1 MASRVVGGNG
11 PVFGRRDENVMGF
24 ESLFRQF
31 LNGGEALQ
39 VSTWTSLVLF
49 LPELILCGSIVL
61 MLLARLTGADKCL
74 PTHWFALLGSLAA
87 FVVVILQ
94 FNALSVLP
102 GAGMEPHDSG
112 FWGAV
117 TGSINLLST
126 PFAGGPAE
134 LFTGL
139 AVHDVFSVFFRGFLL
154 FFLVFVIA
162 LTVLSGIPDR
172 EDAPDF
178 YTLLC
183 GAVVGMMV
191 MSSANHLLMMFLGV
205 EMASVPSYAMTGF
218 LKGRRQSS
226 EASLKFVVYGAGAA
240 GVMLFGIS
248 LLAGLTG
255 TAEFGELGHRLQS
268 IFATGF
274 GMSHPGARITILAM
288 LLISVGFAFKLSVVP
303 FHFWCPDA
311 FQGASAEV
319 AGFLSIAS
327 KAAAFAL
334 LVRFSMAVT
343 GSDTGVI
350 QGLSL
355 MMGLGLGTLAV
366 ITATFGNMAA
376 YSQTNAKRLLAYST
390 IAHAGYMLM
399 AISALLVLRSTMGTD
414 HAATSD
420 QMIRAIEGLL
430 YYLAVY
436 LFMNLGAFAIVALIR
451 NQTFSEEIDDYKGL
465 IHQSPLLAI
474 CMAICLF
481 SLVGLP
487 PLGGFYGK
495 FFIFAALFDATR
507 VHWFMW
513 VVLAAGGLN
522 TVLSL
527 FYYLR
532 VAKVM
537 CMDVRPEGARPVS
550 LTSDSPSG
558 MYVMLVT
565 GMVLLL
571 GIIIQPLSHV
581 ARHAAAAFF

>member
-1 MASRVVGGNG
+1 MD
-11 PVFGRRDENVMGF
+11 FQ
-24 ESLFRQF
+24 SLFLQF
-31 LNGGEALQ
+31 LSGGGALQ
-39 VSTWTSLVLF
+39 ASTYRSLELF

-61 MLLARLTGADKCL
+61 MLLARLTSLDKCI
-74 PTHWFALLGSLAA
+74 PTHWFALLGSLGA
-87 FVVVILQ
+87 FIAVLFQ
-94 FNALSVLP
+94 FWDIS
-102 GAGMEPHDSG
+102 
-112 FWGAV
+112 V
-117 TGSINLLST
+117 TGQ
-126 PFAGGPAE
+126 AEPAL

-162 LTVLSGIPDR
+162 LTVLSGIPDQ

-178 YTLLC
+178 YALLC
-183 GAVVGMMV
+183 GAVVGMLV
-191 MSSANHLLMMFLGV
+191 MSSANHLLMLFLGI

-226 EASLKFVVYGAGAA
+226 EAALKFVVYGAGAA

-255 TAEFGELGHRLQS
+255 TADFGELGPRLQA
-268 IFATGF
+268 IFSSGF
-274 GMSHPGARITILAM
+274 TVGHPAARITVLAL
-288 LLISVGFAFKLSVVP
+288 LLITVGFAFKLSLVP

-311 FQGASAEV
+311 FQGAPAEV

-334 LVRFSMAVT
+334 LVRFSMAIT
-343 GSDTGVI
+343 GSASGVI

-355 MMGLGLGTLAV
+355 ALGLGLGTLAV
-366 ITATFGNMAA
+366 VTATFGNLAA
-376 YSQTNAKRLLAYST
+376 YSQSNAKRLLAYST

-399 AISALLVLRSTMGTD
+399 AVSAMLVLRSTVGSETP
-414 HAATSD
+414 AGPE
-420 QMIRAIEGLL
+420 QMTRAIEGLL

-436 LFMNLGAFAIVALIR
+436 LFMNLGAFTIVALIR
-451 NQTFSEEIDDYKGL
+451 NQVFSEELDDYKGM
-465 IHQSPLLAI
+465 IQQSPLLAV
-474 CMAICLF
+474 CMAICMF

-495 FFIFAALFDATR
+495 FFIFAAVFDATR

-513 VVLAAGGLN
+513 VVLVAGGLN

-532 VAKVM
+532 VAKIM
-537 CMDVRPEGARPVS
+537 CIDVRPATARPVS
-550 LTSDSPSG
+550 LPSGSPSG
-558 MYVMLVT
+558 MYVMLVSA
-565 GMVLLL
+565 MVLFL
-571 GIIIQPLSHV
+571 GVVIQPLSRV
-581 ARHAAAAFF
+581 AHHAAAAFF

>member
-1 MASRVVGGNG
+1 ME
-11 PVFGRRDENVMGF
+11 FQ
-24 ESLFRQF
+24 SLFQQF
-31 LNGGEALQ
+31 LSGGEAQ
-39 VSTWTSLVLF
+39 VSTYRSLLLF

-61 MLLARLTGADKCL
+61 MLLGRLTSADKL
-74 PTHWFALLGSLAA
+74 IPTHWFALLGSLLA

-94 FNALSVLP
+94 FNALNMSDAIDP
-102 GAGMEPHDSG
+102 GTG
-112 FWGAV
+112 FFGVISRSLNW
-117 TGSINLLST
+117 LST
-126 PFAGGPAE
+126 PFLGGPAE

-139 AVHDVFSVFFRGFLL
+139 AIHDVFSVFFRGFLL

-162 LTVLSGIPDR
+162 LTVLSGIPDQ

-183 GAVVGMMV
+183 GAVVGMLV
-191 MSSANHLLMMFLGV
+191 MSSANHLLMLFLGV
-205 EMASVPSYAMTGF
+205 EMASVPSYAITGF
-218 LKGRRQSS
+218 QKGRRQSS

-255 TAEFGELGHRLQS
+255 TAEFGELGLRLHT
-268 IFATGF
+268 IFSSGF
-274 GMSHPGARITILAM
+274 GVSHPAARIVLLAM
-288 LLISVGFAFKLSVVP
+288 LMIAVGFAFKLSVVP

-311 FQGASAEV
+311 FQGATAEV

-334 LVRFSMAVT
+334 LVRFAMVVT
-343 GSDTGVI
+343 SSSAGVI
-350 QGLSL
+350 QGLAL
-355 MMGLGLGTLAV
+355 VMGLGLGTLAIV
-366 ITATFGNMAA
+366 TATFGNLAA
-376 YSQTNAKRLLAYST
+376 YSQRNAKRLLAYST

-399 AISALLVLRSTMGTD
+399 AISALLVLRSTMGSESQVS
-414 HAATSD
+414 SD
-420 QMIRAIEGLL
+420 SMMRAVEGLL

-436 LFMNLGAFAIVALIR
+436 LFMNLGAFSIVALIR

-465 IHQSPLLAI
+465 AHQSPLLAV

-513 VVLAAGGLN
+513 VVLGAGCLN

-532 VAKVM
+532 VVKVM
-537 CMDVRPEGARPVS
+537 CMDARPADARPVS
-550 LTSDSPSG
+550 LESSSPSG
-558 MYVMLVT
+558 LYVMLVSA
-565 GMVLLL
+565 MVLVL
-571 GIIIQPLSHV
+571 GILIQPLSRV
-581 ARHAAAAFF
+581 AHHAAEAFF

>member
-1 MASRVVGGNG
+1 
-11 PVFGRRDENVMGF
+11 MGF
-24 ESLFRQF
+24 ESLFQQF
-31 LNGGEALQ
+31 LRGGDALQ
-39 VSTWTSLVLF
+39 VSTCTSLVLF
-49 LPELILCGSIVL
+49 LPELILCGTIVL
-61 MLLARLTGADKCL
+61 MLLARLTSADKCL
-74 PTHWFALLGSLAA
+74 PTHWFALLGSLTA

-94 FNALSVLP
+94 FNAMSLLP
-102 GAGMEPHDSG
+102 NAGMETRDAG
-112 FWGAV
+112 VLGTV
-117 TGSINLLST
+117 TAAINWLSI

-139 AVHDVFSVFFRGFLL
+139 AVHDLFSVFIRGFLL

-191 MSSANHLLMMFLGV
+191 MSSANHLLMMFLGI

-255 TAEFGELGHRLQS
+255 TAEFGELGHRLHS

-274 GMSHPGARITILAM
+274 GVSHPGARITMLAM
-288 LLISVGFAFKLSVVP
+288 LLISVGFAFKLSIVP

-334 LVRFSMAVT
+334 LVRFSLAVT
-343 GSDTGVI
+343 GSDAGVV

-366 ITATFGNMAA
+366 ITATFGNLAA

-399 AISALLVLRSTMGTD
+399 AISALLVLRSTIGSD
-414 HAATSD
+414 SAVSSD

-465 IHQSPLLAI
+465 IQQSPLLAI

-537 CMDVRPEGARPVS
+537 CMDVRPAGARPVS

-571 GIIIQPLSHV
+571 GIIIQPLSRV
-581 ARHAAAAFF
+581 AHHAAAAFF

>member
-1 MASRVVGGNG
+1 MDFRSLFQQFLRGDSALQASTY
-11 PVFGRRDENVMGF
+11 
-24 ESLFRQF
+24 ESL
-31 LNGGEALQ
+31 L
-39 VSTWTSLVLF
+39 LF
-49 LPELILCGSIVL
+49 LPELILCGAIVL
-61 MLLARLTGADKCL
+61 MLLSRLTSLDKVI
-74 PTHWFALLGSLAA
+74 PTHWFALLGSLGG
-87 FVVVILQ
+87 FIVVILQ
-94 FNALSVLP
+94 FNALGMSELSD
-102 GAGMEPHDSG
+102 GAAGTVSSAINALSGRFTREP
-112 FWGAV
+112 V
-117 TGSINLLST
+117 
-126 PFAGGPAE
+126 E

-154 FFLVFVIA
+154 FFLVFVVA
-162 LTVLSGIPDR
+162 LTVLSGIPDQ

-191 MSSANHLLMMFLGV
+191 MSSANHLLMLFLGI

-255 TAEFGELGHRLQS
+255 TAEFSQLGSRLQAMFS
-268 IFATGF
+268 GSDF
-274 GMSHPGARITILAM
+274 GVSNPNTRIVVLA
-288 LLISVGFAFKLSVVP
+288 LLMIAVGFAFKLSLVP

-311 FQGASAEV
+311 FHGASAEV

-334 LVRFSMAVT
+334 LARFSMSIT
-343 GSDTGVI
+343 GSAAGVVS
-350 QGLSL
+350 GLSQ
-355 MMGLGLGTLAV
+355 MMGIGLGALA
-366 ITATFGNMAA
+366 IASATFGNLAA

-399 AISALLVLRSTMGTD
+399 ALSALLILRSSTD
-414 HAATSD
+414 GSVTPE
-420 QMIRAIEGLL
+420 QMVRAIEGLL

-465 IHQSPLLAI
+465 IQQSPLLAV
-474 CMAICLF
+474 CMCLCLF

-537 CMDVRPEGARPVS
+537 CIDVRPADARSVTLS
-550 LTSDSPSG
+550 SNSPSG
-558 MYVMLVT
+558 MYVLLVSAMLV
-565 GMVLLL
+565 LL
-571 GIIIQPLSHV
+571 GIVVDPLSRV
-581 ARHAAAAFF
+581 AQHAATAFF

>member
-1 MASRVVGGNG
+1 MD
-11 PVFGRRDENVMGF
+11 FQ
-24 ESLFRQF
+24 SLFQQF
-31 LNGGEALQ
+31 LRGEGATQ
-39 VSTWTSLVLF
+39 VSTYGSLLLF

-61 MLLARLTGADKCL
+61 MLLARLTSLDKL
-74 PTHWFALLGSLAA
+74 IPTHWFALLGSLAG
-87 FVVVILQ
+87 FIVVILQ
-94 FNALSVLP
+94 FNAFGMSELTDASASGVAGVLDSLS
-102 GAGMEPHDSG
+102 AAFSR
-112 FWGAV
+112 
-117 TGSINLLST
+117 T
-126 PFAGGPAE
+126 PAE

-139 AVHDVFSVFFRGFLL
+139 AVHDVFSTFFRGFLL

-162 LTVLSGIPDR
+162 LTVLSGIPDQ

-183 GAVVGMMV
+183 GAVVGMMI
-191 MSSANHLLMMFLGV
+191 MSSANHLLMLFLGI
-205 EMASVPSYAMTGF
+205 EMASVPSYAITGF

-255 TAEFGELGHRLQS
+255 TAEFPDL
-268 IFATGF
+268 
-274 GMSHPGARITILAM
+274 GARLHAMFSASDFGVSNPSTRILVLA
-288 LLISVGFAFKLSVVP
+288 LLMIAVGFAFKLSLVP

-311 FQGASAEV
+311 FHGASAEV

-327 KAAAFAL
+327 KAGAFAL
-334 LVRFSMAVT
+334 LARFTMSLT
-343 GSDTGVI
+343 GSAAGVVS
-350 QGLSL
+350 GMAL
-355 MMGLGLGTLAV
+355 MMGIGLGVLA
-366 ITATFGNMAA
+366 IASATFGNLAA
-376 YSQTNAKRLLAYST
+376 YSQSNAKRLLAYST

-399 AISALLVLRSTMGTD
+399 ALSALLVLRSSTDGTV
-414 HAATSD
+414 TPE
-420 QMIRAIEGLL
+420 QQVRAVEGLL

-465 IHQSPLLAI
+465 IQQSPLLAV
-474 CMAICLF
+474 CMAVCLF

-537 CMDVRPEGARPVS
+537 CIDTRPPEARTVTLS
-550 LTSDSPSG
+550 TNSPSG
-558 MYVMLVT
+558 MYVLLVSA
-565 GMVLLL
+565 MIVLL
-571 GIIIQPLSHV
+571 GIVVEPLTRL
-581 ARHAAAAFF
+581 AEHAATAFF

>member
-1 MASRVVGGNG
+1 MD
-11 PVFGRRDENVMGF
+11 FQ
-24 ESLFRQF
+24 SLFVQF
-31 LNGGEALQ
+31 LSGGEALQ
-39 VSTWTSLVLF
+39 ASTYRSLTLF

-61 MLLARLTGADKCL
+61 MLFARLTSLDKL
-74 PTHWFALLGSLAA
+74 VPTHWFALLGSLAA
-87 FVVVILQ
+87 FVAVILQ
-94 FNALSVLP
+94 INALNMSPDTSLESLDGVSR
-102 GAGMEPHDSG
+102 A
-112 FWGAV
+112 
-117 TGSINLLST
+117 INWLSR
-126 PFAGGPAE
+126 PFVGGPAE

-162 LTVLSGIPDR
+162 LTVLSGIPDQ

-178 YTLLC
+178 YALLC
-183 GAVVGMMV
+183 GAVVGMLV
-191 MSSANHLLMMFLGV
+191 MSSANHLLMLFLGI

-226 EASLKFVVYGAGAA
+226 EAALKFVVYGAGAA

-255 TAEFGELGHRLQS
+255 TADFGELGLRLQS
-268 IFATGF
+268 IFSSGF
-274 GMSHPGARITILAM
+274 TVGHPAARITVLAL
-288 LLISVGFAFKLSVVP
+288 LLITVGFAFKLSLVP

-311 FQGASAEV
+311 FQGAPAEV

-334 LVRFSMAVT
+334 LVRFSMAIT
-343 GSDTGVI
+343 GSASGVI

-355 MMGLGLGTLAV
+355 ALGLGLGTLAV
-366 ITATFGNMAA
+366 VTATFGNLAA
-376 YSQTNAKRLLAYST
+376 YSQSNAKRLLAYST

-399 AISALLVLRSTMGTD
+399 AVSAMLVLRSSVGSETPAGPE
-414 HAATSD
+414 
-420 QMIRAIEGLL
+420 QMTRAIEGLL

-436 LFMNLGAFAIVALIR
+436 LFMNLGAFTIVALIR
-451 NQTFSEEIDDYKGL
+451 NQVFSEELDDYKGM
-465 IHQSPLLAI
+465 IQQAPLLAV
-474 CMAICLF
+474 CMAICMF

-495 FFIFAALFDATR
+495 FFIFAAVFDATR

-513 VVLAAGGLN
+513 VVLVAGGLN

-532 VAKVM
+532 VAKIM
-537 CMDVRPEGARPVS
+537 CIDTRPATARQVS
-550 LTSDSPSG
+550 LPSRSPSG
-558 MYVMLVT
+558 LYVMLVSA
-565 GMVLLL
+565 MVLFL
-571 GIIIQPLSHV
+571 GVIIQPLSRV
-581 ARHAAAAFF
+581 AHHAAAAFF

>member
-1 MASRVVGGNG
+1 MD
-11 PVFGRRDENVMGF
+11 FQ
-24 ESLFRQF
+24 SLFLQF
-31 LNGGEALQ
+31 LSGGEALQ
-39 VSTWTSLVLF
+39 VSTYRSLVLF
-49 LPELILCGSIVL
+49 LPELILCSSIVL
-61 MLLARLTGADKCL
+61 MLLARLTSIDKLL
-74 PTHWFALLGSLAA
+74 PTHWIALLGGLTA

-94 FNALSVLP
+94 FNALNMP
-102 GAGMEPHDSG
+102 PDAGMQPEGAGGVAML
-112 FWGAV
+112 
-117 TGSINLLST
+117 TGGLNWASS

-139 AVHDVFSVFFRGFLL
+139 AVHDVFTVFFRGFLL

-162 LTVLSGIPDR
+162 LTVLSGIPDQ

-191 MSSANHLLMMFLGV
+191 MTSANHLLMLFLGI

-255 TAEFGELGHRLQS
+255 TAEFGELGQRLHA
-268 IFATGF
+268 IFANGF
-274 GMSHPGARITILAM
+274 GVGNPAARITVLA
-288 LLISVGFAFKLSVVP
+288 LLMIAVGFAFKLSVVP

-334 LVRFSMAVT
+334 LVRFSIAVT
-343 GSDTGVI
+343 GCSAGII

-355 MMGLGLGTLAV
+355 MMGLGLGVLAI
-366 ITATFGNMAA
+366 ITATFGNLAA

-399 AISALLVLRSTMGTD
+399 AVSALLVLRSTTG
-414 HAATSD
+414 SD
-420 QMIRAIEGLL
+420 APASLEQLTRPLEGLL

-436 LFMNLGAFAIVALIR
+436 MFMNLGAFTIVALIR

-465 IHQSPLLAI
+465 ISQSPLLAI

-495 FFIFAALFDATR
+495 FFIFAALFDATS

-537 CMDVRPEGARPVS
+537 CMDVRPADARPVS

-558 MYVMLVT
+558 LYVILVS
-565 GMVLLL
+565 GMVVFL
-571 GIIIQPLSHV
+571 GIIIQPLSRV
-581 ARHAAAAFF
+581 AHHAAEAFF

>member
-1 MASRVVGGNG
+1 ME
-11 PVFGRRDENVMGF
+11 FQ
-24 ESLFRQF
+24 SLFQQF
-31 LNGGEALQ
+31 LSGGGTHQA
-39 VSTWTSLVLF
+39 STYRSLVLF
-49 LPELILCGSIVL
+49 LPELILCGSIVA
-61 MLLARLTGADKCL
+61 MLLARLTSLDKIV
-74 PTHWFALLGSLAA
+74 PTHWFALLGSLGA
-87 FVVVILQ
+87 FV
-94 FNALSVLP
+94 SVLFQFWELSID
-102 GAGMEPHDSG
+102 GQAG
-112 FWGAV
+112 
-117 TGSINLLST
+117 TL
-126 PFAGGPAE
+126 

-139 AVHDVFSVFFRGFLL
+139 AIHDVFSVFFRGLLL

-162 LTVLSGIPDR
+162 LTVLSGIPDQ

-183 GAVVGMMV
+183 GAAVGMMV
-191 MSSANHLLMMFLGV
+191 MSSANHLLMLFLGI
-205 EMASVPSYAMTGF
+205 EMASVPSYAITGF

-255 TAEFGELGHRLQS
+255 TAEFGELGNRLQM
-268 IFATGF
+268 IFASGGF
-274 GMSHPGARITILAM
+274 GVSHSAARITVLAM
-288 LLISVGFAFKLSVVP
+288 LMITVGFAFKLSLVP

-319 AGFLSIAS
+319 AGFLSVAS

-334 LVRFSMAVT
+334 LVRFSIAVT
-343 GSDTGVI
+343 GNDAAVV
-350 QGLSL
+350 QGLAL
-355 MMGLGLGTLAV
+355 MMGLGLGAMAIVT
-366 ITATFGNMAA
+366 TTFGNLAA

-399 AISALLVLRSTMGTD
+399 AVSALLVLRSTIGSD
-414 HAATSD
+414 AAAGSD
-420 QMIRAIEGLL
+420 QMSRAIEGLL

-436 LFMNLGAFAIVALIR
+436 MFMNLGAFAIVALIR
-451 NQTFSEEIDDYKGL
+451 NQTFSEEIEDYKGL
-465 IHQSPLLAI
+465 IHQSPLLAV

-495 FFIFAALFDATR
+495 FFIFAAVFDAAS

-513 VVLAAGGLN
+513 VVLAFGGLN

-532 VAKVM
+532 IAKVM
-537 CMDVRPEGARPVS
+537 CLESRPADARPVS
-550 LTSDSPSG
+550 LTSGSPSG

-571 GIIIQPLSHV
+571 GVIIEPLSRV
-581 ARHAAAAFF
+581 ARHAAAAFFY

>member
-1 MASRVVGGNG
+1 MD
-11 PVFGRRDENVMGF
+11 FK
-24 ESLFRQF
+24 SLFVQF
-31 LNGGEALQ
+31 LSGSDSLQ
-39 VSTWTSLVLF
+39 AATGRSLWLF

-61 MLLARLTGADKCL
+61 MLLARLTSGDKL
-74 PTHWFALLGSLAA
+74 IPTHWFALLGSLSA
-87 FVVVILQ
+87 FVMVMFQ
-94 FNALSVLP
+94 FWQLGINN
-102 GAGMEPHDSG
+102 EPYT
-112 FWGAV
+112 V
-117 TGSINLLST
+117 
-126 PFAGGPAE
+126 

-139 AVHDVFSVFFRGFLL
+139 AVHDMFSVFFRGFLL

-162 LTVLSGIPDR
+162 LTVLSGIPDQ

-183 GAVVGMMV
+183 GAVVGMLV
-191 MSSANHLLMMFLGV
+191 MSSANHLLMLFLGI
-205 EMASVPSYAMTGF
+205 EMASVPSYALTGF

-248 LLAGLTG
+248 LLAGVTG
-255 TAEFGELGHRLQS
+255 TAEFGELGTRMQA
-268 IFATGF
+268 IFSSGF
-274 GMSHPGARITILAM
+274 GASHPAARIVLLAM
-288 LLISVGFAFKLSVVP
+288 LLIAVGFAFKLSLVP

-311 FQGASAEV
+311 FQGASAEI

-334 LVRFSMAVT
+334 LLRFSLAVT
-343 GSDTGVI
+343 SFQGGVI

-366 ITATFGNMAA
+366 VTATFGNLAA
-376 YSQTNAKRLLAYST
+376 YSQTNAKRMLAYST

-399 AISALLVLRSTMGTD
+399 AVSALLVLRSAIGGTGSPTAEQMG
-414 HAATSD
+414 
-420 QMIRAIEGLL
+420 RPVEGLL

-436 LFMNLGAFAIVALIR
+436 MFMNLGAFTIVALIR
-451 NQTFSEEIDDYKGL
+451 NQTFSEELDDYKGL
-465 IHQSPLLAI
+465 VHQSPILAV

-495 FFIFAALFDATR
+495 FFIFGAVFDATK

-532 VAKVM
+532 VAKIM
-537 CMDVRPEGARPVS
+537 CIDTRPADARQVT
-550 LTSDSPSG
+550 LTAGSPSG
-558 MYVMLVT
+558 MYLLLVT
-565 GMVLLL
+565 GMVLYL
-571 GIIIQPLSHV
+571 GVFISPLSRV
-581 ARHAAAAFF
+581 AQRAAEAFL

>member
-1 MASRVVGGNG
+1 MD
-11 PVFGRRDENVMGF
+11 FK
-24 ESLFRQF
+24 SLFVQF
-31 LNGGEALQ
+31 LSGSDTLQ
-39 VSTWTSLVLF
+39 AATGRSLWLF

-61 MLLARLTGADKCL
+61 MLLARLTSGDKL
-74 PTHWFALLGSLAA
+74 IPTHWFALIGSLSA
-87 FVVVILQ
+87 FVMVMFQ
-94 FNALSVLP
+94 FWQLGINN
-102 GAGMEPHDSG
+102 EPYT
-112 FWGAV
+112 V
-117 TGSINLLST
+117 
-126 PFAGGPAE
+126 

-139 AVHDVFSVFFRGFLL
+139 AVHDMFSVFFRGFLL

-162 LTVLSGIPDR
+162 LTVLSGIPDQ

-183 GAVVGMMV
+183 GAVVGMLV
-191 MSSANHLLMMFLGV
+191 MSSANHLLMLFLGI
-205 EMASVPSYAMTGF
+205 EMASVPSYALTGF

-248 LLAGLTG
+248 LLAGVTG
-255 TAEFGELGHRLQS
+255 TAEFGELGTRMQA
-268 IFATGF
+268 IFSSGF
-274 GMSHPGARITILAM
+274 GASHPVARIVLLAM
-288 LLISVGFAFKLSVVP
+288 LLIAVGFAFKLSLVP

-334 LVRFSMAVT
+334 LLRFSLAVT
-343 GSDTGVI
+343 SFQGGVI

-355 MMGLGLGTLAV
+355 MMGLGLGALAV
-366 ITATFGNMAA
+366 ITATFGNLAA
-376 YSQTNAKRLLAYST
+376 YSQTNAKRMLAYST

-399 AISALLVLRSTMGTD
+399 AVSALLVLRSAIGGANSPTAEQMG
-414 HAATSD
+414 
-420 QMIRAIEGLL
+420 RPVEGLL

-436 LFMNLGAFAIVALIR
+436 MFMNLGAFTIVALIR
-451 NQTFSEEIDDYKGL
+451 NQTFSEELDDYKGL
-465 IHQSPLLAI
+465 VHQSPILAV

-495 FFIFAALFDATR
+495 FFIFAAVFDATK

-532 VAKVM
+532 VAKIM
-537 CMDVRPEGARPVS
+537 CIDVRPADARQVT
-550 LTSDSPSG
+550 LTAGSPSG
-558 MYVMLVT
+558 MYLMLVT
-565 GMVLLL
+565 GMVLYL
-571 GIIIQPLSHV
+571 GIFINPLSRV
-581 ARHAAAAFF
+581 AQHAAEAFL

>member
-1 MASRVVGGNG
+1 MD
-11 PVFGRRDENVMGF
+11 FQ
-24 ESLFRQF
+24 SLFSQF
-31 LNGGEALQ
+31 LNGDVASQ
-39 VSTWTSLVLF
+39 ASTYLSLKLF

-61 MLLARLTGADKCL
+61 MLLARLTSLDKCI
-74 PTHWFALLGSLAA
+74 PTHWIALLGGMGGFLT
-87 FVVVILQ
+87 VLTQ
-94 FNALSVLP
+94 FWELNLEGS
-102 GAGMEPHDSG
+102 
-112 FWGAV
+112 GAV
-117 TGSINLLST
+117 
-126 PFAGGPAE
+126 E

-162 LTVLSGIPDR
+162 LTVLSGIPDQ

-178 YTLLC
+178 YTLLS
-183 GAVVGMMV
+183 GAVVGMML
-191 MSSANHLLMMFLGV
+191 MSSANHLLMLFLGI

-226 EASLKFVVYGAGAA
+226 EAALKFVVYGAGAA

-255 TAEFGELGHRLQS
+255 TAEFPELGNRLHAL
-268 IFATGF
+268 FASGF
-274 GMSHPGARITILAM
+274 GAQSAEGRIVLLA
-288 LLISVGFAFKLSVVP
+288 LLMIVVGFAFKLSVVP

-311 FQGASAEV
+311 FHGASAEV
-319 AGFLSIAS
+319 AGFLSIGS

-334 LVRFSMAVT
+334 LVRFGISVT
-343 GSDTGVI
+343 SGAAGVLS
-350 QGLSL
+350 GLSL
-355 MMGLGLGTLAV
+355 ALGLGLGVLAV
-366 ITATFGNMAA
+366 ATATFGNLAA

-399 AISALLVLRSTMGTD
+399 AVSALLVLRS
-414 HAATSD
+414 ATSGIEPI
-420 QMIRAIEGLL
+420 QSVRAIEGLL

-465 IHQSPLLAI
+465 VHQSPLLAV
-474 CMAICLF
+474 CMAVCLF

-495 FFIFAALFDATR
+495 FFIFAAVFDATQ

-527 FYYLR
+527 FYYIR
-532 VAKVM
+532 VLKVM
-537 CMDVRPEGARPVS
+537 CLEPRPSGARPVT
-550 LTSDSPSG
+550 LTAQSSPG
-558 MYVMLVT
+558 LYVMLVSA
-565 GMVLLL
+565 MVLVL
-571 GIIIQPLSHV
+571 GIVVQPLSRV
-581 ARHAAAAFF
+581 AHHAAEAFF

>member
-1 MASRVVGGNG
+1 
-11 PVFGRRDENVMGF
+11 MGF
-24 ESLFRQF
+24 QSLFNQF
-31 LNGGEALQ
+31 LSGGDVVQA
-39 VSTWTSLVLF
+39 STLRSLGLF

-61 MLLARLTGADKCL
+61 MLLARLTSFDKL
-74 PTHWFALLGSLAA
+74 VPTHWFALLGSLTA
-87 FVVVILQ
+87 FVSSLYL
-94 FNALSVLP
+94 FWEMSVEDQP
-102 GAGMEPHDSG
+102 G
-112 FWGAV
+112 
-117 TGSINLLST
+117 TL
-126 PFAGGPAE
+126 

-139 AVHDVFSVFFRGFLL
+139 AVHDVFSIFFRGFLL

-162 LTVLSGIPDR
+162 LTVLSGIPDD

-183 GAVVGMMV
+183 GAVVGMMI
-191 MSSANHLLMMFLGV
+191 MASANHLLMLFLGI

-255 TAEFGELGHRLQS
+255 TAEFGELGHRMQQ

-274 GMSHPGARITILAM
+274 GVSNSAARITLLA
-288 LLISVGFAFKLSVVP
+288 LLMISVGFAFKLSLVP

-334 LVRFSMAVT
+334 LARFCMAVT
-343 GSDTGVI
+343 GSATGVV
-350 QGLSL
+350 QGLAL
-355 MMGLGLGTLAV
+355 AMGLGLGTLAV
-366 ITATFGNMAA
+366 ITATFGNLAA
-376 YSQTNAKRLLAYST
+376 YSQRNAKRMLAYST

-399 AISALLVLRSTMGTD
+399 AISALLVLRSTTGTD
-414 HAATSD
+414 MAVNPD
-420 QMIRAIEGLL
+420 QMIKAVEGLL

-436 LFMNLGAFAIVALIR
+436 MFMNLGAFSIVALIR

-465 IHQSPLLAI
+465 VHQSPLLAV

-481 SLVGLP
+481 SLLGVP

-522 TVLSL
+522 TVLSV
-527 FYYLR
+527 FYYVR
-532 VAKVM
+532 IAKVM
-537 CMDVRPEGARPVS
+537 CFDDRPADARPVTV
-550 LTSDSPSG
+550 TSGSPSG
-558 MYVMLVT
+558 LYVMLVSA
-565 GMVLLL
+565 MVLVL
-571 GIIIQPLSHV
+571 GIFIDPLSRLAH
-581 ARHAAAAFF
+581 HAADAFLF

>member
-1 MASRVVGGNG
+1 ME
-11 PVFGRRDENVMGF
+11 FQ
-24 ESLFRQF
+24 SLFQQF
-31 LNGGEALQ
+31 LSGGETLQ
-39 VSTWTSLVLF
+39 VSTYRSLMLF

-61 MLLARLTGADKCL
+61 MLLARLTSVDKVL
-74 PTHWFALLGSLAA
+74 PTYWFALLGSLAA

-94 FNALSVLP
+94 FNGLNMGPEAVDP
-102 GAGMEPHDSG
+102 GSG
-112 FWGAV
+112 GLGAV
-117 TGSINLLST
+117 TRTLNWLSA

-162 LTVLSGIPDR
+162 LTVLTGIPDQ

-183 GAVVGMMV
+183 GAVVGMLV
-191 MSSANHLLMMFLGV
+191 MCSANHLLMLFLGI

-255 TAEFGELGHRLQS
+255 TAEFNELGHRLQL
-268 IFATGF
+268 IFTSGF
-274 GMSHPGARITILAM
+274 GVGHPASRVVLLAM
-288 LLISVGFAFKLSVVP
+288 LMITVGFAFKLSVVP

-311 FQGASAEV
+311 FQGAPAEV

-343 GSDTGVI
+343 GSTAGVI

-355 MMGLGLGTLAV
+355 MMGLGLGLLAV
-366 ITATFGNMAA
+366 VTATFGNLAA

-399 AISALLVLRSTMGTD
+399 AISALLVLRSSTGSETPASPDSM
-414 HAATSD
+414 
-420 QMIRAIEGLL
+420 MRAVEGLL

-436 LFMNLGAFAIVALIR
+436 LFMNLGAFTIVAMIR

-465 IHQSPLLAI
+465 VQQAPVLAV

-507 VHWFMW
+507 IHWFMW

-522 TVLSL
+522 TVISL
-527 FYYLR
+527 VYYVR

-537 CMDVRPEGARPVS
+537 CIDVRPEDARPVS
-550 LTSDSPSG
+550 LETGSPSG
-558 MYVMLVT
+558 MYVMLVSA
-565 GMVLLL
+565 MVLVL
-571 GIIIQPLSHV
+571 GIFIQRLSQV
-581 ARHAAAAFF
+581 AHHAAEAFF

>member
-1 MASRVVGGNG
+1 MD
-11 PVFGRRDENVMGF
+11 FQ
-24 ESLFRQF
+24 SLFLQF
-31 LNGGEALQ
+31 LSGGGTLQ
-39 VSTWTSLVLF
+39 ASTYRSLLLF

-61 MLLARLTGADKCL
+61 MLLARLTSLDKCI

-87 FVVVILQ
+87 FIAVLFQ
-94 FNALSVLP
+94 FWQLSIDGEP
-102 GAGMEPHDSG
+102 GA
-112 FWGAV
+112 
-117 TGSINLLST
+117 L
-126 PFAGGPAE
+126 

-162 LTVLSGIPDR
+162 LTVLSGIPDQ

-183 GAVVGMMV
+183 GAVVGMLV
-191 MSSANHLLMMFLGV
+191 MSSANHLLMLFLGI

-226 EASLKFVVYGAGAA
+226 EAALKFVVYGAGAA

-255 TAEFGELGHRLQS
+255 TADFNELGQRLQI
-268 IFATGF
+268 IFANGF
-274 GMSHPGARITILAM
+274 TVEHPAARITLLAL
-288 LLISVGFAFKLSVVP
+288 LLITVGFAFKLSLVP

-334 LVRFSMAVT
+334 LVRFTMAVT
-343 GSDTGVI
+343 GSAAGVI
-350 QGLSL
+350 TGLSL
-355 MMGLGLGTLAV
+355 AIGLGLGALAV
-366 ITATFGNMAA
+366 VTATFGNLAA
-376 YSQTNAKRLLAYST
+376 YSQSNAKRLLAYST

-399 AISALLVLRSTMGTD
+399 AVSALLVMRSAAGTE
-414 HAATSD
+414 AVASSE
-420 QMIRAIEGLL
+420 QMIRPIEGLL

-436 LFMNLGAFAIVALIR
+436 LFMNLGAFTIVALIR
-451 NQTFSEEIDDYKGL
+451 NQIFSEEIDDYKGL
-465 IHQSPLLAI
+465 IQQSPLLAVGM
-474 CMAICLF
+474 CICLF

-527 FYYLR
+527 FYYVR
-532 VAKVM
+532 IAKVM
-537 CMDVRPEGARPVS
+537 CIDVRPVDARPVV
-550 LTSDSPSG
+550 LTSGSPSG
-558 MYVMLVT
+558 MYVMLVSA
-565 GMVLLL
+565 MVLVL
-571 GIIIQPLSHV
+571 GVVIQPLSRV
-581 ARHAAAAFF
+581 AHHAAAAFF

>member
-1 MASRVVGGNG
+1 MD
-11 PVFGRRDENVMGF
+11 FQ
-24 ESLFRQF
+24 SLFQQF
-31 LNGGEALQ
+31 LSGGGTLQ
-39 VSTWTSLVLF
+39 ASTYRSLVLF
-49 LPELILCGSIVL
+49 LPELILCGSIVA
-61 MLLARLTGADKCL
+61 MLLARLTSLDKCI
-74 PTHWFALLGSLAA
+74 PTHWFALLGSLGA
-87 FVVVILQ
+87 FIAVLAQ
-94 FNALSVLP
+94 FWELSIDGQP
-102 GAGMEPHDSG
+102 
-112 FWGAV
+112 
-117 TGSINLLST
+117 ST
-126 PFAGGPAE
+126 L

-139 AVHDVFSVFFRGFLL
+139 AVHDEFSVFFRGFLL
-154 FFLVFVIA
+154 FFLVFVVA
-162 LTVLSGIPDR
+162 LTVLSGIPDQ

-191 MSSANHLLMMFLGV
+191 MSSANHLLMLFLGI

-255 TAEFGELGHRLQS
+255 TAEFGLLGERLHS
-268 IFATGF
+268 IFASGF
-274 GMSHPGARITILAM
+274 TASHPEARIAILA
-288 LLISVGFAFKLSVVP
+288 LLMISVGFAFKLSLVP

-311 FQGASAEV
+311 FEGAPAEV

-334 LVRFSMAVT
+334 LVRFCMSVT
-343 GSDTGVI
+343 GSAAGVV

-355 MMGLGLGTLAV
+355 TMGLGLGTLAV

-376 YSQTNAKRLLAYST
+376 YSQTNAKRMLAYST

-399 AISALLVLRSTMGTD
+399 AVSALLVLRSTTGSEI
-414 HAATSD
+414 AASPE
-420 QMIRAIEGLL
+420 QMKQAIEGLL

-436 LFMNLGAFAIVALIR
+436 MFMNLGAFSIIALIR

-465 IHQSPLLAI
+465 IQQAPLLAVG
-474 CMAICLF
+474 MAICLF

-507 VHWFMW
+507 IHWFMW

-532 VAKVM
+532 IAKVM
-537 CMDVRPEGARPVS
+537 CIDVRPVDARQVS
-550 LTSDSPSG
+550 MPSNSPSG
-558 MYVMLVT
+558 MYVMLVC
-565 GMVLLL
+565 GMVLVL
-571 GIIIQPLSHV
+571 GIIIQPLSRV
-581 ARHAAAAFF
+581 ANHAAAAFF

>member
-1 MASRVVGGNG
+1 MD
-11 PVFGRRDENVMGF
+11 FQ
-24 ESLFRQF
+24 SLFLQF
-31 LNGGEALQ
+31 LSGGAGLQ
-39 VSTWTSLVLF
+39 ASTYRSLVLF

-61 MLLARLTGADKCL
+61 MLLARLTSLDKL
-74 PTHWFALLGSLAA
+74 VPTHWFALLGSLGA
-87 FVVVILQ
+87 FVAVLFQ
-94 FNALSVLP
+94 FWDISVSGQAEPAL
-102 GAGMEPHDSG
+102 
-112 FWGAV
+112 
-117 TGSINLLST
+117 
-126 PFAGGPAE
+126 

-162 LTVLSGIPDR
+162 LTVLSGIPDQ

-183 GAVVGMMV
+183 GAVVGMLV
-191 MSSANHLLMMFLGV
+191 MSSANHLLMLFLGI

-226 EASLKFVVYGAGAA
+226 EAALKFVVYGAGAA

-255 TAEFGELGHRLQS
+255 TADFAELGQRLQA
-268 IFATGF
+268 IFASGF
-274 GMSHPGARITILAM
+274 SVTHPAARITVLAL
-288 LLISVGFAFKLSVVP
+288 LLITVGFAFKLSLVP

-334 LVRFSMAVT
+334 LVRFSLAIT
-343 GSDTGVI
+343 GSAAGVI

-355 MMGLGLGTLAV
+355 ALGLGLGTLAV
-366 ITATFGNMAA
+366 ITATFGNLAA
-376 YSQTNAKRLLAYST
+376 YSQSNAKRLLAYST

-399 AISALLVLRSTMGTD
+399 AISAMLVLRSTVG
-414 HAATSD
+414 SESPVGPE
-420 QMIRAIEGLL
+420 QMTRAIEGLL

-436 LFMNLGAFAIVALIR
+436 LFMNLGAFTIVALIR
-451 NQTFSEEIDDYKGL
+451 NQLFSEELDDYKGL
-465 IHQSPLLAI
+465 IQQAPLLAV
-474 CMAICLF
+474 CMAICMF

-495 FFIFAALFDATR
+495 FFIFAAVFDATR

-513 VVLAAGGLN
+513 VVLVAGGLN

-532 VAKVM
+532 VAKIM
-537 CMDVRPEGARPVS
+537 CIDVRPATARPVLLPS
-550 LTSDSPSG
+550 GSPSG
-558 MYVMLVT
+558 MYVMLVSA
-565 GMVLLL
+565 MVLLL
-571 GIIIQPLSHV
+571 GVIIQPLSRV
-581 ARHAAAAFF
+581 AHHAASAFF

>member
-1 MASRVVGGNG
+1 MD
-11 PVFGRRDENVMGF
+11 FQ
-24 ESLFRQF
+24 SLFQQF
-31 LNGGEALQ
+31 LSGGEALQ
-39 VSTWTSLVLF
+39 VSTCRSLVLF
-49 LPELILCGSIVL
+49 LPELILCGAIVL
-61 MLLARLTGADKCL
+61 MLLARLTSLDKVL
-74 PTHWFALLGSLAA
+74 PTHWFALLGSLIA
-87 FVVVILQ
+87 FFTVILQ
-94 FNALSVLP
+94 FNALSLLP
-102 GAGMEPHDSG
+102 NAGVEPPDAGLLASI
-112 FWGAV
+112 
-117 TGSINLLST
+117 TGGLNWLST

-139 AVHDVFSVFFRGFLL
+139 AVHDVFTVFFRGFLL

-162 LTVLSGIPDR
+162 LTVLSGIPDQ

-191 MSSANHLLMMFLGV
+191 MSSANHLLMLFLGI

-255 TAEFGELGHRLQS
+255 TAEFGELGNRLHS
-268 IFATGF
+268 IFADGF
-274 GMSHPGARITILAM
+274 GLSHPGAPITILAI
-288 LLISVGFAFKLSVVP
+288 LLISVGFAFKLSLVP

-343 GSDTGVI
+343 GSAAGVV

-355 MMGLGLGTLAV
+355 MMGIGLGVLA
-366 ITATFGNMAA
+366 IASATFGNLAA
-376 YSQTNAKRLLAYST
+376 YSQTNAKRMLAYST

-399 AISALLVLRSTMGTD
+399 SISALLVLRSTMGTESS
-414 HAATSD
+414 ASQD
-420 QMIRAIEGLL
+420 QMIRALEGLL

-436 LFMNLGAFAIVALIR
+436 MFMNLGAFAIVALIR

-465 IHQSPLLAI
+465 VQQSPVLAI

-522 TVLSL
+522 TVISL

-537 CMDVRPEGARPVS
+537 CIDVRPVDARPVS

-558 MYVMLVT
+558 LYVMLVS
-565 GMVLLL
+565 GMVVLL
-571 GIIIQPLSHV
+571 GIIIQPLSRV
-581 ARHAAAAFF
+581 AHHAAAAFF